1 MKTTKAEPTQTKVA
15 EKKKAPEAVKAA
27 ASTT

>member
-27 ASTT
+27 A